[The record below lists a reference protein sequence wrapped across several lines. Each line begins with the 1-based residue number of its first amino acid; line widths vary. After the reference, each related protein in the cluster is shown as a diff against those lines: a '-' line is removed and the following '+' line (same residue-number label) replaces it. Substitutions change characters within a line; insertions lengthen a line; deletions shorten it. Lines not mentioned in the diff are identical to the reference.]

1 VRYSTDVTAA
11 ANPFFYFLAHCET
24 SPQNL
29 PTFLSKTSTKAIA
42 EQTSQSSNT
51 LPIPIG
57 WCISVNCF
65 LSPLPHLCL
74 DVYAVRP
81 RRYHPCWLQ
90 ESNIRDK
97 ASYVSKDQQI
107 KKYRNCTT
115 ATTKGP
121 SQTLQVETTQLS
133 QCLPQPRLVPR
144 PPQMRTR
151 RISVQGKRLCRF
163 LKAMQAIRIPHC
175 DPTLLSHKLYLR
187 RREIIAVEGR
197 SGRGSNLL
205 LSRRKMVPVC

>member
-11 ANPFFYFLAHCET
+11 ANPFFLAHCET

-29 PTFLSKTSTKAIA
+29 PTFLSKTSTTAIA
-42 EQTSQSSNT
+42 EKTSQSSNT
-51 LPIPIG
+51 LPIPTG
-57 WCISVNCF
+57 WCISVNSF
-65 LSPLPHLCL
+65 LRPLPHLCL
-74 DVYAVRP
+74 DEYAVRP
-81 RRYHPCWLQ
+81 RRHRPYWLQ
-90 ESNIRDK
+90 ESNIREK

-115 ATTKGP
+115 ATTKGTSP
-121 SQTLQVETTQLS
+121 TLQVETTRLS

-151 RISVQGKRLCRF
+151 RISVQGQRLCRF

-187 RREIIAVEGR
+187 RREIIAVGGR

-205 LSRRKMVPVC
+205 LSRRKMVLVC